1 MNKFI
6 KIKGKNEG
14 LSLVFSVIALSIFGV
29 VMIYSAS
36 NYFAESVYGNKF
48 FFVTKQIVGVLL
60 GVAGMIFTYN
70 FNYQKLKKY
79 GLVFVIVG
87 IVLLALVFVPFLS
100 VEIYGAKRWIKI
112 AFFTIQP
119 SEIAKFCYIIF
130 VASYFSKN
138 SSKITSFLCVL
149 PPVAVGG
156 IICLLIIIE
165 PNMSITMCVAILM
178 ISLLFI
184 CGVKLKHILVFVLPV
199 VALVPILIA
208 IEPYR
213 LARFSAFLNPW
224 ASPKGEGY
232 QLLQSLYALGL
243 GGLFGVGL
251 FNSRQKYKFLPFAES
266 DFILSV
272 IGEEFG
278 FFGVLLLFVVFGFI
292 IYKGFKTAIR
302 SKDFFSYILAMG
314 ITLIFAIQVL
324 INALVVTGS
333 IPPTGLPLPLI
344 SAGNTSLIV
353 YLSAFGLL
361 GNVAN
366 HGDNLTKFN

>member
-6 KIKGKNEG
+6 NFKGKNEG
-14 LSLVFSVIALSIFGV
+14 LSLVFSVILLSLFGV

-36 NYFAESVYGNKF
+36 SYTAQASYGNKF
-48 FFVTKQIVGVLL
+48 YFVSKQLIGVGL
-60 GVAGMIFTYN
+60 GVVGMLFTYN
-70 FNYQKLKKY
+70 FDYMKLKKY
-79 GLVFVIVG
+79 GLVFLIVG
-87 IVLLALVFVPFLS
+87 IILLALVFVPFLS
-100 VEIYGAKRWIKI
+100 VEIYGAKRWIKL

-138 SSKITSFLCVL
+138 TDKLYTLKGVL
-149 PPVAVGG
+149 PPVISGVAV
-156 IICLLIIIE
+156 CLLIIIE
-165 PNMSITMCVAILM
+165 PNMSITMCVALLM
-178 ISLLFI
+178 LSLLFVV
-184 CGVKLKHILVFVLPV
+184 GVKIKHIILLLIPVIIAVPVL
-199 VALVPILIA
+199 II

-213 LARFSAFLNPW
+213 LMRLSAFLNPW

-232 QLLQSLYALGL
+232 QLLQSLYALGS

-251 FNSRQKYKFLPFAES
+251 FNSRQKYKFLPFSES

-272 IGEEFG
+272 IGEELG
-278 FFGVLLLFVVFGFI
+278 FFGIMLLFIAFAFV
-292 IYKGFKTAIR
+292 IYKGFKIAKR
-302 SKDFFSYILAMG
+302 AKDLFSYLLAMG

-344 SAGNTSLIV
+344 SAGNTSLTV

-361 GNVAN
+361 GNIARN
-366 HGDNLTKFN
+366 EDTLTKIN